1 MTPSAYG
8 VAGENVVTVIAID
21 EAGNKST
28 VVGRR
33 SSSRNRRNSGAR
45 KVIGRRDR

>member
-1 MTPSAYG
+1 

-28 VVGRR
+28 VGRTT
-33 SSSRNRRNSGAR
+33 
-45 KVIGRRDR
+45 ILLP